1 MHPDKSRANKVKA
14 LPIGTPYWGAVK
26 AYNAIIDGYTFGND
40 AMDKKAVKVL
50 GQNAPAPYE
59 LLPRSPFIIDARTKE
74 TVLIADSLG
83 DIRYRPVR
91 PDGTENI
98 SVDTGLNP
106 TVLDIANQF
115 WYPAESSCG
124 Q

>member
-1 MHPDKSRANKVKA
+1 
-14 LPIGTPYWGAVK
+14 
-26 AYNAIIDGYTFGND
+26 
-40 AMDKKAVKVL
+40 MDKKAVKVL

-115 WYPAESSCG
+115 CVPRGIQLWPIKVQVLNYLNRDNEAIKSY
-124 Q
+124 